1 VCTNSEYF
9 TEFTENSFDGEHEN
23 PKLLKL
29 QEILV
34 NKLVQDANARGIIFV
49 RTREL
54 AQAIV
59 RWVNETPELLALQAS
74 EFVGQNAKASSGG
87 R

>member
-1 VCTNSEYF
+1 MEV
-9 TEFTENSFDGEHEN
+9 SFEGEPEN

-34 NKLVQDANARGIIFV
+34 NNLVQDANARGIMFV

-59 RWVNETPELLALQAS
+59 RWVNETPELDALHAS
-74 EFVGQNAKASSGG
+74 EFVGQNAKTSSGG
-87 R
+87 RYIA